1 MRLKAI
7 TFFNEDDEPV
17 KELEVTET
25 QVVDGKT
32 LARVSIMKTLKRKT
46 ATRLEVMEQRLDVP
60 AEELPDEMFTKEYI
74 EGEG

>member
-1 MRLKAI
+1 M
-7 TFFNEDDEPV
+7 
-17 KELEVTET
+17 TET

-60 AEELPDEMFTKEYI
+60 AEELPEEMFTKAYLER
-74 EGEG
+74 GS